1 MSDNQG
7 ISRED
12 SQFFMVCFVLT
23 WLLIVAGIII
33 TNDHVD
39 QHLAKPNQIERSYVS
54 Q

>member
-7 ISRED
+7 ISHED
-12 SQFFMVCFVLT
+12 SQFFMICFVLT

-33 TNDHVD
+33 TNDHINRV
-39 QHLAKPNQIERSYVS
+39 AKPHQIESIYVS